1 MNTRVPL
8 HLTSGDIVGGKL
20 AAAGLPGEILV
31 WHDLLYDGPRRPGW
45 PDDALIE
52 ARAAF
57 IETMTGGGLTRQ
69 QVLKALHGQYR
80 KLASIPPGQPVVL
93 WFDACLFDQSML
105 VHLLACLH
113 NTEASP
119 VELLCIDAF
128 PGIEPYHGLGQ
139 LDAAQ
144 LASRYGERRP
154 VTSEQFHYAA
164 AADHAFATGNATLL
178 ANLARDGSAPLPWVP
193 AAAARWL
200 QAQPDPATG
209 LGRLEQ
215 LALDAIRGGNA
226 SPAAIFAAAAAAE
239 APPQYWGDT
248 TLWAAINRLAARKPS
263 LVRIEGPA
271 GRLPQWESNL
281 PLGDFRITPAAY

>member
-1 MNTRVPL
+1 MNARVPL
-8 HLTSGDIVGGKL
+8 HITSGDIVGGKL
-20 AAAGLPGEILV
+20 AEAGLPGEILV

-45 PDDALIE
+45 PDESLIE
-52 ARAAF
+52 ARATF
-57 IETMTGGGLTRQ
+57 LETMTGGGLTRQ
-69 QVLKALHGQYR
+69 QVLQALHDQYR
-80 KLASIPPGQPVVL
+80 KLAELPAGQQVVL

-113 NTEASP
+113 GTKARP

-144 LASRYGERRP
+144 LASHYGARRP
-154 VTSEQFHYAA
+154 VTAEQFRYAA
-164 AADHAFATGNATLL
+164 AADHAFATRNVTLL
-178 ANLARDGSAPLPWVP
+178 ANLARDGSAPMPWVP

-215 LALDAIRGGNA
+215 LALDAIRGGHA
-226 SPAAIFAAAAAAE
+226 APSAIFAAVAAAE

-248 TLWAAINRLAARKPS
+248 TLWAAINRLAERKPP

-281 PLGDFRITPAAY
+281 LLSDFRITPVAY